1 MLCIL
6 EVNIT
11 CLVVVDVFCV
21 VSKWSYSVFSFFF
34 VDSYHTVAAE
44 TLLEQ
49 FLHVEEDNSF
59 GVLSSK
65 W

>member
-6 EVNIT
+6 EVNII
-11 CLVVVDVFCV
+11 CLVVVDVFGV
-21 VSKWSYSVFSFFF
+21 VSKWSYSVFFF
-34 VDSYHTVAAE
+34 VNSYHAVAAE

-59 GVLSSK
+59 GVLSST

>member
-1 MLCIL
+1 M
-6 EVNIT
+6 
-11 CLVVVDVFCV
+11 
-21 VSKWSYSVFSFFF
+21 SSVLFQSGHIQSFLFFF